1 MASCRVEVSMLSSD
15 TKIGGYGIFL
25 RSLEELKG
33 VSQIIWRERAIV
45 GRLIGS
51 CMLWTSPVH
60 L

>member
-1 MASCRVEVSMLSSD
+1 MLSSD